1 MIHLPHFLPACVP
14 RREQHKKMYVL
25 LLWLYLSEFGDKILV
40 TILWYNNRQA
50 MMYQSYGYKE
60 IVVIVVLTDVELRD
74 VHGVHGGQGMS

>member
-1 MIHLPHFLPACVP
+1 
-14 RREQHKKMYVL
+14 MYVL
-25 LLWLYLSEFGDKILV
+25 LLWLYLSEFGVKILV